1 MRIQV
6 EVKGLSALEHEL
18 NKLGEAL
25 NSKILRQ
32 AGREVMKPVLE
43 DMKAHAGFDATNPD
57 EHMRDSIKIRSTDR
71 MNNVNTQTVMTV
83 RVGPTKKHIMK
94 ARAQEFGTVK
104 QIARPFIRPALDY
117 NRQFVLNALA
127 AAIRTGIENYR

>member
-18 NKLGEAL
+18 NKLGEAVT
-25 NSKILRQ
+25 SKILRQ
-32 AGREVMKPVLE
+32 AGREVMKPVLD
-43 DMKAHAGFDATNPD
+43 DMKAHAGFDVNNPG
-57 EHMRDSIKIRSTDR
+57 EHMRDSIKIRTTDR
-71 MNNVNTQTVMTV
+71 MNNANTQTVMTV

-127 AAIRTGIENYR
+127 AEIRAGIENYR